1 MKLKK
6 KKTIVT
12 QPEITTE
19 IQELTIN
26 RIDDFPSK
34 QFVRVIVNELPG
46 EITLWSD
53 DNYDATCSWTLEDVE
68 ARIEELL
75 FGKKEQKVNTTSDA
89 PEIDE

>member
-1 MKLKK
+1 MKLSK

-19 IQELTIN
+19 IQDITIN

-53 DNYDATCSWTLEDVE
+53 DAYDPTCSWTLEDVE
-68 ARIEELL
+68 VRIEELL
-75 FGKKEQKVNTTSDA
+75 FQ
-89 PEIDE
+89 DE

>member
-6 KKTIVT
+6 KKTFVT

-19 IQELTIN
+19 IKELTIN

-34 QFVRVIVNELPG
+34 QFVRVVINELSN
-46 EITLWSD
+46 ELKLWEGKE
-53 DNYDATCSWTLEDVE
+53 YDSTCSWTLADVE

-75 FGKKEQKVNTTSDA
+75 GGE
-89 PEIDE
+89 